1 MMNQTSCLSK
11 ALALAVGAVLLIS
24 LSMAQA
30 AAVLVRLGNGET
42 ITPDDV
48 SRHLDVR
55 IDLRTLARTEWGMQ
69 KVVDEMAMTRALVLE
84 GERLGEVRSTS
95 DNRFDDKYALTVY
108 RKLSPACEKPA
119 DDVAAKRFFDE
130 HPEAFRLPVQ
140 ARLSRV
146 MLPIAQQVDGA
157 LAKVWLFGRAEA
169 IASGQTS
176 FDAVA
181 EQAKAFHSRDPQ
193 GDLGWVQIPGETPL
207 MRAIAATQQGE
218 LVGPATEGG
227 FAYLFY
233 VAAKRDARQL
243 AWSEVEK
250 QAATRAVE
258 FCREQAQNQIR
269 TDLFKRYGVEVV
281 QKALGEQG
289 AGASSR

>member
-1 MMNQTSCLSK
+1 MSPGTFLSK
-11 ALALAVGAVLLIS
+11 AGVLAVGALFAVS
-24 LSMAQA
+24 LSA
-30 AAVLVRLGNGET
+30 AHAATVLVQFGNGEA
-42 ITPDDV
+42 ITSDDV

-69 KVVDEMAMTRALVLE
+69 KAVDEMTMTRALVLE
-84 GERLGEVRSTS
+84 GERLGEARDSS

-119 DDVAAKRFFDE
+119 DEIAIKRFYDE
-130 HPEAFRLPVQ
+130 HPEAFLLPVQ

-146 MLPIAQQVDGA
+146 MLPIAQQIDGA
-157 LAKVWLFGRAEA
+157 HAKAWLFGRAEA
-169 IASGQTS
+169 IASGHTS
-176 FDAVA
+176 FETVA
-181 EQAKAFHSRDPQ
+181 EQATAFHSLDRQ

-207 MRAIAATQQGE
+207 MRAIASTKQGE

-227 FAYLFY
+227 FVYLFY

-258 FCREQAQNQIR
+258 YCREQAQSQIR
-269 TDLFKRYGVEVV
+269 ADLFKRYGVEIV
-281 QKALGEQG
+281 QKSPREPGVG
-289 AGASSR
+289 ATSR